1 VEEVTITPEEEAI
14 GFEII
19 KCNKGHNHK
28 VQHIAPWTE
37 YVKNYGY
44 PCTTQDS
51 LVLQSVPTSVPV
63 QEAKVEVPIAITG
76 FDALNQKGENN
87 G

>member
-1 VEEVTITPEEEAI
+1 MEEVTITPEEEAI

-51 LVLQSVPTSVPV
+51 LVLQSVPV
-63 QEAKVEVPIAITG
+63 QVEKEPKVIAITG
-76 FDALNQKGENN
+76 FDALNQKGEI
-87 G
+87 